1 MLKKLILVLGVMF
14 LLTTVAFAEWGEIIV
29 EQNISSLGASD
40 MPVSSTDTLYTK
52 SFSKQKVENMALMYK
67 ATSNGAVD
75 VSIYLLQ
82 SFTKPTTE
90 GTLDSRYATT
100 DTIIANL
107 SDEIWHIAT
116 FDTLTP
122 LPFGVYQITGN
133 GSNDASTTVEI
144 QTCKQ

>member
-1 MLKKLILVLGVMF
+1 MKKLIMLLGIMF
-14 LLTTVAFAEWGEIIV
+14 LLSTPVFAEFGEVIV
-29 EQNISSLGASD
+29 EQNVDSTGLHD
-40 MPVSSTDTLYTK
+40 MAVSSTDTLYTR
-52 SFSKQKVENMALMYK
+52 SFSKQKVENMTLMYK
-67 ATSNGAVD
+67 ATSTGAVD

-100 DTIIANL
+100 DTIVASL
-107 SDEIWHIAT
+107 DDEVWHIAT
-116 FDTLTP
+116 LDTITA

>member
-1 MLKKLILVLGVMF
+1 MRKLIMLLGIIF
-14 LLTTVAFAEWGEIIV
+14 LLSTPVFAEFGEVII
-29 EQNISSLGASD
+29 EQNTDSTGVSD
-40 MPVSSTDTLYTK
+40 MAVSSTDTLYTR
-52 SFSKQKVENMALMYK
+52 SFSKKKASDMTVMYK
-67 ATSNGAVD
+67 ATSDGTVD

-100 DTIIANL
+100 DTLVANL
-107 SDEIWHIAT
+107 SDESWHIAT
-116 FDTLTP
+116 FDTITS

-144 QTCKQ
+144 ETCKQ